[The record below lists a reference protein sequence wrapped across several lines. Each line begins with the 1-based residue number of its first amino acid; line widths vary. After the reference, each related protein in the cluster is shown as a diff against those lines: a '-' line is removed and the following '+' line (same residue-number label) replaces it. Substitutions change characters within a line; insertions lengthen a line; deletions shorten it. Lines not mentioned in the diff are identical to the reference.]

1 MMARPLLLSSSA
13 ERSESKLAKSMMQMY
28 AGELSIHFNGFT
40 VFFFW
45 LLLLLLMQDM
55 PKELLNSM
63 AWMELE
69 VRDTSF
75 FPTIP
80 RWKKIRESDD

>member
-40 VFFFW
+40 VFFF
-45 LLLLLLMQDM
+45 LAVVVAAHARHA
-55 PKELLNSM
+55 KGTVELYGLDG
-63 AWMELE
+63 AGGQGHF
-69 VRDTSF
+69 F
-75 FPTIP
+75 FPHDSTMEKNP
-80 RWKKIRESDD
+80 RI